1 MQENCANEAPRVDE
15 DKSPQLGF
23 HPLERG
29 VYSALM
35 SRVFSSGAATTPQFS
50 GRVAA
55 PRVEILVE
63 REGGKSAGRVTVLDQ
78 ELIRIGSHSSNE
90 VVVTDP
96 LVSRFHLRLV
106 RARDAWRLSD
116 TGSLNGVRIGG
127 VRVRDAD
134 LPPGECLIEIGD
146 SALRVRER
154 PSVETVE
161 VLQTPNL
168 GAIFG
173 KSLPMQK
180 LFATL
185 ERISKADVGVLI
197 EGESGTGKELVA
209 SQIARR
215 SSRADGPFVVVDCSA
230 MSRTLMESELFGH
243 TRGAFTGAERER
255 VGAFEAANGGTVF
268 LDEIGELPLDMQP
281 KLLRVLEA
289 REIRRL
295 GETKTRKVD
304 VRVLAATNRK
314 LDEEVNRGT
323 FREDLY
329 FRLSVVTVRVPSL
342 RERIEDLE
350 LLIRVF
356 LDSFDA
362 SDSAH
367 LFSPEV
373 IEALSRHSWPGNV
386 RELRDYVERSV
397 VFDTAVPP
405 WRDTSNSASSAS
417 SSMEVNTDLPFKIAK
432 EQVVSEFERQYLTA
446 LLDTTNGNLS
456 SAARKAGIDRM
467 YLHRLVQKLGLRP
480 PRSLKD

>member
-1 MQENCANEAPRVDE
+1 M
-15 DKSPQLGF
+15 SP
-23 HPLERG
+23 
-29 VYSALM
+29 
-35 SRVFSSGAATTPQFS
+35 VFPGGYNSTTPQFS
-50 GRVAA
+50 TRVAA
-55 PRVEILVE
+55 PRVEVVLE
-63 REGGKSAGRVTVLDQ
+63 REAGKPSGRVAVLDQ
-78 ELIRIGSHSSNE
+78 EIVRIGAHASNE
-90 VVVTDP
+90 VVVADP
-96 LVSRFHLRLV
+96 MVSRFHLRLA
-106 RARDAWRLSD
+106 RSRDAWRLTD
-116 TGSLNGVRIGG
+116 TGSLNGVKIGG
-127 VRVRDAD
+127 VRVRDVD
-134 LPPGECLIEIGD
+134 LPAECMVEIGD
-146 SALRVRER
+146 SLLRVREL

-161 VLQTPNL
+161 VLQTPNF

-173 KSLPMQK
+173 KSLSMQK

-185 ERISKADVGVLI
+185 ERVSKADVGVLI

-215 SSRADGPFVVVDCSA
+215 SSRVDGPFVVVDCSA

-243 TRGAFTGAERER
+243 AKGSFTGADRDR
-255 VGAFEAANGGTVF
+255 VGAFESAHGGTVF

-281 KLLRVLEA
+281 KLLRVLES

-314 LDEEVNRGT
+314 LEEEVNRGT

-329 FRLSVVTVRVPSL
+329 FRLSVITVRIPPL

-362 SDSAH
+362 LDSSH
-367 LFSPEV
+367 LFTSEV
-373 IEALSRHSWPGNV
+373 IEVLSRHSWPGNV
-386 RELRDYVERSV
+386 RELRNYVERSV
-397 VFDTAVPP
+397 VFDTADPP
-405 WRDTSNSASSAS
+405 WRTESSRALIS
-417 SSMEVNTDLPFKIAK
+417 PPPVSTEIDIDVPFKIAK
-432 EQVVSEFERQYLTA
+432 DRVVSEFERQYLAA
-446 LLDTTNGNLS
+446 LLERTGGNLS

-480 PRSLKD
+480 SRSLKD